1 MSQLEARRIVLASR
15 PKGKPT
21 TENFR
26 TETVLLSSPSP
37 GEVLV
42 KALYLSVDPY
52 MRGRMSESKSYVPP
66 YEIGGVVGGGAV
78 AEVVESNDDRLQPG
92 DIVSGQFGWQTYAI
106 VPAKHLRKIDPALAP
121 ITASLGLLGVT
132 GLTAYFGLVD
142 ICKPQRNET
151 VVVSGAAGAVG
162 MTVGQIAKILGCR
175 VVGVAGSD
183 EKVRYLTEQLGF
195 DEAINYKTAENMT
208 RALKHACPNGIDVYF
223 DNVGGDISDAAFRNL
238 NTGAR
243 ISVCGQIAL
252 YNLEQPD
259 VGPRLLTPILIHR
272 ALVKGFIITDY
283 ADRFPEG
290 VQQLA
295 KWYRDGQL
303 KFEETIAEGFDQ
315 TVEAFLGLFTGAN
328 LGKQIVRV

>member
-1 MSQLEARRIVLASR
+1 MPQLEASRIVLASR

-21 TENFR
+21 AENFR
-26 TETVLLSSPSP
+26 TETILLPAPGP
-37 GEVLV
+37 GEILV

-52 MRGRMSESKSYVPP
+52 MRGRMSEAKSYVPP

-78 AEVVESNDDRLQPG
+78 AEVVESGDDSFQPG
-92 DIVSGQFGWQTYAI
+92 DVVSGQFGWQTHAL
-106 VPAKHLRKIDPALAP
+106 VPAKHLRKIDPSLAP
-121 ITASLGLLGVT
+121 MTASLGLLGVT
-132 GLTAYFGLVD
+132 GLTAYFGLID
-142 ICKPQRNET
+142 ICSPQPNET

-175 VVGVAGSD
+175 VVGIAGSD
-183 EKVRYLTEQLGF
+183 EKVQYLTDKLGF
-195 DEAINYKTAENMT
+195 DEAINYKTTDNLT
-208 RALKHACPNGIDVYF
+208 KALKHVCPQGIDIYF
-223 DNVGGDISDAAFRNL
+223 DNVGGEISDAVFRSL

-259 VGPRLLTPILIHR
+259 VGPRLLTQVLIHR
-272 ALVKGFIITDY
+272 ALVKGFIISDY
-283 ADRFPEG
+283 AARFPEG
-290 VQQLA
+290 VKQLA
-295 KWYRDGQL
+295 KWYHDGQL

-315 TVEAFLGLFTGAN
+315 TVDAFLDLFSGAN